1 VKGYFG
7 LGDDPGGAPD
17 PLLGRLGSIFPV
29 PGGVPDPLVGRLGS
43 MCGAVIVCKAF
54 AENDLLIVVADKLK
68 VTARVAND
76 TKISLFIGL
85 FFGPFFL
92 NLGGLTP

>member
-1 VKGYFG
+1 
-7 LGDDPGGAPD
+7 
-17 PLLGRLGSIFPV
+17 
-29 PGGVPDPLVGRLGS
+29 

-54 AENDLLIVVADKLK
+54 AETDVLIVVADKLK

-85 FFGPFFL
+85 FFGPFSL
-92 NLGGLTP
+92 KNWEA